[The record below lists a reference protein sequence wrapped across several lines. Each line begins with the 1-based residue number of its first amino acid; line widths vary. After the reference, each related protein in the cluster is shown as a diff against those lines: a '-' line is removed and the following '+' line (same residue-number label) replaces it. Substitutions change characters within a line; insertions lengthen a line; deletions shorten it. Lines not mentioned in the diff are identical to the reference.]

1 MKPRAAPS
9 LANFGQSRHVLR
21 PIRGGLSL
29 HTTGSATT
37 EAHLMR
43 AVGDDDTLVEAYGAA
58 HLATVRAGDSVTYDA
73 SVLHYGTANAVEGND
88 RMVLYFSVARAG
100 AAAASFAVAGEESPE
115 WLVAVDPI
123 PLSSYAE

>member
-1 MKPRAAPS
+1 M
-9 LANFGQSRHVLR
+9 H
-21 PIRGGLSL
+21 I
-29 HTTGSATT
+29 TGSATA

-43 AVGDDDTLVEAYGAA
+43 AVGDDEALVEAFGAA

-100 AAAASFAVAGEESPE
+100 AAAASFTAAGEEPPE
-115 WLVAVDPI
+115 ELNAVDPVS
-123 PLSSYAE
+123 LSSYAK